1 MKLNTKFTGSL
12 WIVFCF
18 GIVLLAGAIEE
29 GPSLVVKVNSV
40 IEQKETV
47 DGKSTQIR
55 SGDRNTT
62 AGIYNDVWD
71 IGRFYTP

>member
-1 MKLNTKFTGSL
+1 MKTYAKFTGSL
-12 WIVFCF
+12 WIIFCF

-40 IEQKETV
+40 TEQKETV

-55 SGDRNTT
+55 NSDRDAATDV
-62 AGIYNDVWD
+62 YNDVWD